1 VLCTLNFIS
10 AFYCTPEVIKVNFTI
25 MVFNDFYRL
34 LKEISTKE
42 VMPEIRGSENISM
55 DPKKMEMIH
64 FSHIQQ
70 KSVIVTLNYIKLEV
84 ISCFVFKQHL
94 SYNQGYFYVPTTK
107 LPGHIV
113 LPMSVIP

>member
-1 VLCTLNFIS
+1 MGNTICPGNLVVGI
-10 AFYCTPEVIKVNFTI
+10 IKVNFTI

-34 LKEISTKE
+34 LKEVSTKE

-70 KSVIVTLNYIKLEV
+70 KSVIVTLNYIKLTSGV
-84 ISCFVFKQHL
+84 Q
-94 SYNQGYFYVPTTK
+94 
-107 LPGHIV
+107 
-113 LPMSVIP
+113 